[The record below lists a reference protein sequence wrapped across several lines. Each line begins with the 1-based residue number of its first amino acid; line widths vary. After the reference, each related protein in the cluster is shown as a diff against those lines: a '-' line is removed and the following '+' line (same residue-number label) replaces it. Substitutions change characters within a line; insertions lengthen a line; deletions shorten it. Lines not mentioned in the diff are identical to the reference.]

1 MFHDTRIVQT
11 LTRSR
16 QSNNFV
22 STVEVGFSRIENI
35 RVPCSGSS
43 WPVGRSAG
51 KHEIPARRTVI
62 SLSRMIVIDE
72 IVIQGPSPVVKN
84 GKARNLD
91 KSIWIKLWQRKQ
103 HSHPVSRS
111 SASPATSLVLRPTR
125 CVHRILALH
134 MLLRTAQSTRTFLT
148 TVGHPARLLTSQTWR
163 TLPHFR
169 SPITY
174 PGRLLNSYHHHVQYS
189 HACTPPSTY
198 HPADRVTN
206 WVRHPAD

>member
-1 MFHDTRIVQT
+1 MRVALFFFQRGRPRLESVVPPFGMTRGHVERDWVG
-11 LTRSR
+11 LRAARATR
-16 QSNNFV
+16 
-22 STVEVGFSRIENI
+22 
-35 RVPCSGSS
+35 
-43 WPVGRSAG
+43 
-51 KHEIPARRTVI
+51 
-62 SLSRMIVIDE
+62 
-72 IVIQGPSPVVKN
+72 
-84 GKARNLD
+84 
-91 KSIWIKLWQRKQ
+91 IWIKLWQRKQ

-174 PGRLLNSYHHHVQYS
+174 PLILSPPCLRKGEGAAAYRACSPLRSGPRNALELPVCAPTTTSLLRWASNQDGLVRATTGDQHRMQPLQLPD
-189 HACTPPSTY
+189 TPLKAILTAST
-198 HPADRVTN
+198 
-206 WVRHPAD
+206 